1 MEETQQ
7 WFVMRDLCRGLANQ
21 YTYEKLASQGFET
34 FAPTVARRKTV
45 RGKIVIVKC
54 PYIRDLFFIHSTFS
68 ELQSVMTPGCR
79 FQFRYRFGV
88 RPPARKPE

>member
-45 RGKIVIVKC
+45 RGHVV
-54 PYIRDLFFIHSTFS
+54 
-68 ELQSVMTPGCR
+68 G
-79 FQFRYRFGV
+79 FRGQV
-88 RPPARKPE
+88 PEPSIYK